1 MKSLKKAFIFA
12 LLVWVVPFVVAMF
25 VFPLRESDRAFFES
39 IMPVAVVLAT
49 VFFSTLYFKKV
60 DTYFL
65 KEGIL
70 LGFIFL
76 LVSLAIDLV
85 LFSQGSMAMPLGDY
99 IKDIGFTYLMIPV
112 ITIGFGFILSRKR

>member
-49 VFFSTLYFKKV
+49 VFFSALYFKKV
-60 DTYFL
+60 DAYFL